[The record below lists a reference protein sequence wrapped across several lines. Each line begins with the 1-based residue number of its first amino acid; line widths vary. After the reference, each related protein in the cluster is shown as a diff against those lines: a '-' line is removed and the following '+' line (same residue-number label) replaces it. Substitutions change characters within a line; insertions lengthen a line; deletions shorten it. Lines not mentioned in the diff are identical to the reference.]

1 MVALGSWEQREEE
14 NLKCASRKRATKT
27 SCGHHRSRL
36 SRYRCTPVDKF
47 LGDDGEEIYSTDS
60 DGFGD
65 ERWSVDV
72 GGLVAVTEL
81 WNCHRL
87 YKQ

>member
-1 MVALGSWEQREEE
+1 VVIIAAGCPGVG
-14 NLKCASRKRATKT
+14 K
-27 SCGHHRSRL
+27 
-36 SRYRCTPVDKF
+36 V

-65 ERWSVDV
+65 ERWSVDF

-81 WNCHRL
+81 WNCHQL